1 MDYIYNYAF
10 LWISLITRTERSFF
24 FFFTVTKKKKRKVTC
39 PFDRS
44 IVRDEPES
52 RGREGGGK
60 RKRKEKSSISFFRT
74 NKSIVDTILFQSA
87 IKFAMSSL

>member
-1 MDYIYNYAF
+1 MDIFNYSDRAF
-10 LWISLITRTERSFF
+10 FF

-60 RKRKEKSSISFFRT
+60 RKRKEKSSIPFFRT

>member
-24 FFFTVTKKKKRKVTC
+24 FFYCYEKKKRKVTC

>member
-1 MDYIYNYAF
+1 MDIFNYSDRAF
-10 LWISLITRTERSFF
+10 FFF
-24 FFFTVTKKKKRKVTC
+24 FFFTVTKKKKKEKSRV
-39 PFDRS
+39 PS
-44 IVRDEPES
+44 IVRSFGMSPS
-52 RGREGGGK
+52 RGGGGEGGK

>member
-1 MDYIYNYAF
+1 MDIFNYSDRAF
-10 LWISLITRTERSFF
+10 FFF
-24 FFFTVTKKKKRKVTC
+24 FFFTVTKKKKEKSRV
-39 PFDRS
+39 PS